1 MEVHNEEEDEEE
13 EKDKEEEVKKDEDDR
28 MFSLSTVI
36 DQIDMKDIISEEL
49 LAYLNEKST
58 EIREYTKKQKEIFTV
73 VRNEV
78 KKIDFKAAFKDPQ
91 ILMKTY
97 IHCM

>member
-1 MEVHNEEEDEEE
+1 MEVLNEVEDEDEEE
-13 EKDKEEEVKKDEDDR
+13 EKEKEEDNVKKDNDEN
-28 MFSLSTVI
+28 MISLSTVI

-58 EIREYTKKQKEIFTV
+58 EIREYTKKQKEIFTM

-78 KKIDFKAAFKDPQ
+78 KKIDFKAAFKDP
-91 ILMKTY
+91 
-97 IHCM
+97 